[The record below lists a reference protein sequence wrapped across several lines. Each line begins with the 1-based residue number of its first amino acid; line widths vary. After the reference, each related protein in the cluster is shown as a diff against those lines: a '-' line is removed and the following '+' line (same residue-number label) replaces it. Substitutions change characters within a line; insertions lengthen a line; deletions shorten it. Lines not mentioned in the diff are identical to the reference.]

1 MTYDFTTLGPEDF
14 EALISDLLSHSWGA
28 RLESFKPGKDSG
40 IDLRHSRIPANE
52 PQVIVQC
59 KRYAPHKFNELL
71 RSVKRELSNLRKL
84 QPERY
89 VLATS
94 VSMSPAN
101 KDKLI
106 AALNPWCKSPMDIY
120 GPDELNGLLR
130 DFPDVE
136 RAHFKLWMSS
146 TVVLE
151 QVLHAKIFAVTEATV
166 EATKHQMSKLV
177 VHDGLDKALSLLHER
192 HHVLIVGN
200 PGIGKTTLARMLMC
214 HYMREDF
221 EPVWVVSNVEDAWT
235 VVHNAHGDDR
245 KLVIVYDDFLGR
257 LQFDSVRF
265 GKNED
270 HSLMSL
276 FDKVARSP
284 NLRLILTTREYILED
299 AKRVHGAF
307 DDRADDILK
316 YTLSL
321 ADYAKA
327 HRAQMLFNHL
337 YFSDLPDSRLI
348 KLLEKHVYR
357 KIVAHEHFNPRVVE
371 SISQYA
377 NSRAINDDEYI
388 SFVEQEFDD
397 PSKVWEHPFRRD
409 ISAVA
414 RQMLAILWSFN
425 GRAELANLRSA
436 LSRLYEPV
444 PLDDFATQFEDALR
458 QLDGNFIA
466 TNRYPGRYT
475 KTKSFM
481 IVQFQNPSVEEF
493 VERLIISDPSWLER
507 LIGAVVT
514 FPQIQVLFEQARKAA
529 TANPL
534 PTSFWISLRSRAETC
549 ENIAN
554 GYFIHYRDY
563 RATDTTLTWCDDLQ
577 SGADITQ
584 KLLALEIEAEV
595 NDLRTQ
601 TLKARVLTKAGWAR
615 NIAGTPND
623 DSEAY
628 AVTRLQ
634 EWIIKS
640 SDYGDDEKNRSEH
653 ALKEALI
660 ELLSN
665 EYEGWPIS
673 VSSIRVLVETATL
686 IDSMLPI
693 AQKQVIAKAAKNAAQ
708 SLITDEADTS
718 SLTSEAEEVEAL
730 EKILGESLGTSAA
743 DLRERAEEL
752 EGSDGDR
759 SSTDPERH
767 RYIPEPDEEFDI
779 DKLFGGLM
787 DR

>member
-1 MTYDFTTLGPEDF
+1 MGYDFTTLSPEDF
-14 EALISDLLSHSWGA
+14 EALVSDLLSHSWGA
-28 RLESFKPGKDSG
+28 RLESFKSGKDGG
-40 IDLRHSRIPANE
+40 IDLRHSRIPE
-52 PQVIVQC
+52 DKPQSIVQC

-71 RSVKRELSNLRKL
+71 RSVENELGNLRKL

-94 VSMSPAN
+94 VSLSPAN

-130 DFPDVE
+130 EFPDVE

-146 TVVLE
+146 TAVLE

-177 VHDGLDKALSLLHER
+177 VHGGLDKALNLLHER

-214 HYMREDF
+214 HYMREGF
-221 EPVWVVSNVEDAWT
+221 EPIWVVSNIEDAWA
-235 VVHNAHGDDR
+235 VVHSSHGNDR

-257 LQFDSVRF
+257 LQFDSERF

-270 HSLMSL
+270 HSLMTL

-284 NLRLILTTREYILED
+284 NQRLILTTREYILED

-307 DDRADDILK
+307 DARADEILQ

-321 ADYAKA
+321 ADYAKL

-337 YFSDLPDSRLI
+337 YFSDLPDGRLQ
-348 KLLEKHVYR
+348 KLLERRVYR
-357 KIVAHEHFNPRVVE
+357 KIVAHKHFNPRVVE
-371 SISQYA
+371 SISKYI
-377 NSRAINDDEYI
+377 NSRAMNDEEYI
-388 SFVEQEFDD
+388 SFIEQEFDD

-414 RQMLAILWSFN
+414 RQILAILWSFN
-425 GRAELANLRSA
+425 GKAELVNLRSA

-444 PLDDFATQFEDALR
+444 PPDDFSMQFDDALR
-458 QLDGNFIA
+458 QVDGNFIA
-466 TNRYPGRYT
+466 TNRYPGSYK

-493 VERLIISDPSWLER
+493 VERLIASDPSLLER
-507 LIGAVVT
+507 LVGAVVT
-514 FPQIQVLFEQARKAA
+514 FPQVQVLFDQARKAA
-529 TANPL
+529 AENPL
-534 PTSFWISLRSRAETC
+534 PTSFWISLRSRAETY

-554 GYFIHYRDY
+554 GYFIHFRDY
-563 RATDTTLTWCDDLQ
+563 RAADTILTWCDDLQ
-577 SGADITQ
+577 SEADITQ
-584 KLLALEIEAEV
+584 KLLALENEAKV

-601 TLKARVLTKAGWAR
+601 VLKARVLTKAGWAR
-615 NIAGTPND
+615 NIAYAPN
-623 DSEAY
+623 SYYEAY
-628 AVTRLQ
+628 AATRLH
-634 EWIIKS
+634 EWIIES
-640 SDYGDDEKNRSEH
+640 SGYGDDEKKRSEG
-653 ALKEALI
+653 AFREALI
-660 ELLSN
+660 DLLSN
-665 EYEGWPIS
+665 DYEGWPIS
-673 VSSIRVLVETATL
+673 VTSISTLVQAAILSNPKLTASQKQIIVKATRTAVETQL
-686 IDSMLPI
+686 ESEE
-693 AQKQVIAKAAKNAAQ
+693 
-708 SLITDEADTS
+708 EAS
-718 SLTSEAEEVEAL
+718 SLTSEAEEVETL
-730 EKILGESLGTSAA
+730 EKILGQSLGTSAA

-752 EGSDGDR
+752 EERESYQP
-759 SSTDPERH
+759 SSNPESR
-767 RYIPEPDEEFDI
+767 RYAPDSIEDFDI
-779 DKLFGGLM
+779 DMLFKDLI